1 MNKMAMSEGKF
12 ATAVKVGP
20 KGQIVIPKEAR
31 EMFNIQ
37 PGDNLFLLAD
47 IKRGI
52 AILRQ
57 KDINPA
63 LSVFFEHGG
72 QIKKQKRGGK
82 IHE

>member
-1 MNKMAMSEGKF
+1 MNKMAMPEGKF

-31 EMFNIQ
+31 KMFNIQ

-47 IKRGI
+47 IERGI

-57 KDINPA
+57 KDLDPA
-63 LSVFFEHGG
+63 LSAFFEPDD
-72 QIKKQKRGGK
+72 QIIK
-82 IHE
+82 

>member
-1 MNKMAMSEGKF
+1 MNKMAMPDGKF

-47 IKRGI
+47 IERGI

-57 KDINPA
+57 KDLDPA
-63 LSVFFEHGG
+63 LSAFFEHGD
-72 QIKKQKRGGK
+72 QIRK
-82 IHE
+82 